1 MPLSDPILLARPP
14 RPPRRSNLPAWTLLI
29 AVAAGFGLG
38 AVILWYFDPRL
49 GRGQD
54 PPRLDPE
61 ATERAPAART
71 DLDAEEQQAVA
82 VFNAARESVVN
93 VDTIVRVRRFDMRVT
108 EHQTGTGS
116 GFFWDDEGRVITNF
130 HVVREAVANRGTVG
144 LRVVLADKTPLSAE
158 IVGVAPDYDLA
169 VLQVEPGVPKEK
181 LRKIK
186 VGTSADLQVGQKA
199 FAIGNPFGLS
209 LTMTRGIVS
218 ALDRQIES
226 LTNRPIL
233 GAIQTDAPINP
244 GNSGGPLLDK
254 DGRLI
259 GVNTSIATPSGGNV
273 GIGFAIPVDTVNPV
287 VTEIIQRG
295 RLLQPDLGVKLVD
308 QRLLRRNGFMKGV
321 MIERIEPG
329 SPAAAAG
336 LRELVVNPR
345 TGEGKPGDLILA
357 IDGQPVNTHQ
367 EFALAIGRHKVGDKV
382 KLTIE
387 RGEERIEVE
396 VLLRGV

>member
-1 MPLSDPILLARPP
+1 LLLVAV
-14 RPPRRSNLPAWTLLI
+14 LGFLLG
-29 AVAAGFGLG
+29 V
-38 AVILWYFDPRL
+38 VILWVADPRF

-54 PPRLDPE
+54 TPRLDPD
-61 ATERAPAART
+61 AAERAPAART
-71 DLDAEEQQAVA
+71 DLDAEEKQAIA
-82 VFNAARESVVN
+82 VFHTARESVVN
-93 VDTIVRVRRFDMRVT
+93 VDTVVRVRRFDMRVQ
-108 EHQTGTGS
+108 EQQTGTGS
-116 GFFWDDEGRVITNF
+116 GFVWDDDRRIVTNYHVI
-130 HVVREAVANRGTVG
+130 REAFTNRGTVG
-144 LRVVLADKTPLSAE
+144 LRVVLGDKTAWSAE

-169 VLQVEPGVPKEK
+169 VVQVEPSAPKDK

-209 LTMTRGIVS
+209 LTMTKGIVS

-226 LTNRPIL
+226 LTDRPIL

-287 VTEIIQRG
+287 VTEIIHRG
-295 RLLQPDLGVKLVD
+295 RVLQPDLGVKLVD
-308 QRLLRRNGFMKGV
+308 QRLLRRNGITKGV
-321 MIERIEPG
+321 MAQRVEPG
-329 SPAAAAG
+329 GPADQAG

-345 TGEGKPGDLILA
+345 TGEGTPGDLILA

-367 EFALAIGRHKVGDKV
+367 EFARAIGRRKVGDKV

-387 RGEERIEVE
+387 RGDEKLEVE
-396 VLLRGV
+396 VTLRGV